1 MRPSNPDERYT
12 TAKAVSCTWGLHAN
26 GTEEGLVAA
35 VIRHVEEGHGK
46 KISREQAASQ
56 IQEKCSR

>member
-1 MRPSNPDERYT
+1 M
-12 TAKAVSCTWGLHAN
+12 AKAVSCACGWHAH
-26 GTEEGLVAA
+26 GTEEGLVDAF
-35 VIRHVEEGHGK
+35 IRHAEEGHGK